1 MSGCNC
7 GKSAPTG
14 FGSNRTA
21 EQEAQQRAVMDA
33 QSRVTN
39 AAQQQAADSGST
51 QMSFGLRDTNGRT
64 QRFGSALERNAHQV
78 RHGGTPT

>member
-1 MSGCNC
+1 
-7 GKSAPTG
+7 
-14 FGSNRTA
+14 
-21 EQEAQQRAVMDA
+21 MDA